1 MSQFSTSETI
11 HAPADEVF
19 AFVTNFANMP
29 LYLPTVQTATPAGE
43 GQIRM
48 TGGVDGKTYDTVGW
62 YQVHSFNNTMLWGAK
77 GQNEYSGDLEVV
89 DEGDQCALTINLKF
103 EALPEVTPEDR
114 KKLEA
119 HMPQIKQGLEEA
131 GKRIKQ
137 LCEESFS
144 HVGKGQKGYLS

>member
-19 AFVTNFANMP
+19 SYVTNFANMP
-29 LYLPTVQTATPAGE
+29 IYLPTVESATPAGE
-43 GQIRM
+43 GQIRLK
-48 TGGVDGKTYDTVGW
+48 GQVNGKTYDTVGW
-62 YQVHSFNNTMLWGAK
+62 YQVHTFNNTMLWGAK
-77 GQNEYSGDLEVV
+77 GADEYSGDLEVV
-89 DEGDQCALTINLKF
+89 DEGEQCALTINLKF
-103 EALPEVTPEDR
+103 ESLPEVSPQDR

-137 LCEESFS
+137 LCEQSFAK
-144 HVGKGQKGYLS
+144 VDKNQKGYLS